1 LDGRYRVVRH
11 LGSGGMASVL
21 LCEDERLGRR
31 VAVKRLHADSPV
43 DVELRFNREAKLG
56 ASLNH
61 PNLVSV
67 FDTATDDEGVLIVM
81 EYVEGEPLSRM
92 LRRGP
97 LRPEE
102 VSAMVRDLGDALDH
116 AHAQGVIHRDVKPSN
131 VLIREDGLT
140 KLADLGIATASD
152 GTKITRSGVV
162 LGTAAYMAPEQLD
175 GRRAG
180 PAVDVYALAAI
191 SFEALGGKRPREG
204 RTPMEIAHKI
214 ATEGAPDLRDVW
226 PTAPKGAVRVL
237 QRGMARDPEDRPASA
252 GEFATELCEALEE
265 TPEKTRKTRFLR
277 RGSTKR
283 SAAPAAAAAAAPAV
297 AAAAQAPA
305 KAASSTP
312 AAAPKAPD
320 GGARATPAPAR
331 DPQPDPTPTPKRAAQ
346 AAASPSRASAS
357 RPIGP
362 PAAKADGGGNG
373 RGTVSASRTADRGG
387 RRPRVTAFVLAGI
400 FVALAAATIA
410 GAVLSGGDDGGSSP
424 SSADNTPA
432 KPRADANKKK
442 EPAAKKKEQ
451 KEEQQQQEQQAEQP
465 PAAAPAPAPEE
476 QPSETASYDPERG
489 AALNEEGF
497 RLMNQGDYNGAVGKL
512 QEAVKL
518 FPSDSTDIRYAYALY
533 NLGKSLRLAGRPD
546 EAIPY
551 LEKRLNWNDQR
562 DTVQRELDLAKQQA
576 GQA

>member
-21 LCEDERLGRR
+21 LCEDERLGRQ

-283 SAAPAAAAAAAPAV
+283 AAAPAAAAAPAV
-297 AAAAQAPA
+297 GAAAQAPA

-312 AAAPKAPD
+312 AAAPRAPD
-320 GGARATPAPAR
+320 GVERAAPAPAR

-362 PAAKADGGGNG
+362 AVTKAAGGGNG
-373 RGTVSASRTADRGG
+373 RGGVAASRPADRGG

-432 KPRADANKKK
+432 KPKADANKKKK
-442 EPAAKKKEQ
+442 EPAAKKEQ
-451 KEEQQQQEQQAEQP
+451 EKQQPEQQAEEP

-476 QPSETASYDPERG
+476 QPSGTASYDPERG
-489 AALNEEGF
+489 AALNDDGF
-497 RLMNQGDYNGAVGKL
+497 TLLNRGDYNGAVAKL

-551 LEKRLNWNDQR
+551 LEKRLNWSDQR
-562 DTVQRELDLAKQQA
+562 DTVQRELDLARQQA
-576 GQA
+576 GQG